1 MLPLVEALAL
11 LVTLVLA
18 TAVDA
23 AIVISVAVVT
33 FVVSDGNVRKFPYM
47 HCLSGCGNR
56 P

>member
-23 AIVISVAVVT
+23 AIVITFAVAVAVCSIVIYT
-33 FVVSDGNVRKFPYM
+33 VVRCYF
-47 HCLSGCGNR
+47 CCF
-56 P
+56 